1 MGGGGGA
8 DSSEPL
14 FPISYPLSPVF
25 SYSCA
30 LSCTFLHFFALVKI
44 TTLFFS
50 WDCALF
56 DQKTGGR
63 DILLTSR
70 AYTEFAWRLLANL
83 SSKSASV
90 DSALSAAGTSPT
102 GSGCQFRFFC
112 FTFNFKLSTF
122 DLPASH
128 QSRVTLLSIPQS
140 AGFARRATHGRS
152 TAHRSGI
159 PCARPSLEFLRLDT
173 CASFPSR
180 WFRLRPA

>member
-1 MGGGGGA
+1 MGGRGCRLFGA
-8 DSSEPL
+8 TIPYFLPTIPCL
-14 FPISYPLSPVF
+14 FIFLRT
-25 SYSCA
+25 
-30 LSCTFLHFFALVKI
+30 LLHFFALVKI

-112 FTFNFKLSTF
+112 FTFNFK
-122 DLPASH
+122 
-128 QSRVTLLSIPQS
+128 R
-140 AGFARRATHGRS
+140 
-152 TAHRSGI
+152 
-159 PCARPSLEFLRLDT
+159 
-173 CASFPSR
+173 
-180 WFRLRPA
+180 

>member
-128 QSRVTLLSIPQS
+128 QSRVTSHFALYPAISRFCAKGHSRSIHCPSQ
-140 AGFARRATHGRS
+140 RNPVRA
-152 TAHRSGI
+152 AISGI
-159 PCARPSLEFLRLDT
+159 SSA
-173 CASFPSR
+173 
-180 WFRLRPA
+180 